1 MKSNC
6 RFAAMKKR
14 KNLAERRSGSAKGRF
29 VEWFVQESRI

>member
-1 MKSNC
+1 MKLNRC
-6 RFAAMKKR
+6 FAAMKER